1 MPPTPSQPTDG
12 DPLRTLL
19 DEAESELRQRLEDAC
34 EAEAKGVSNESTEEV
49 RRLEDNL
56 LEAALAAKQTIAL
69 RGQLK
74 RRNQAERDRP
84 TKLNVSA
91 DRARRAGAPL
101 TGTSEPKA
109 EKPGEPKVMGV
120 REFTDDE
127 GLPWRAWSVV
137 PGLSR
142 ASSHGGKFLGDFQ
155 NGWICFESLG
165 SSARRRLPYPQ
176 AKWPTMG
183 EEELKQLL
191 QRAIDAPIRE
201 KKTAG
206 RGLT

>member
-1 MPPTPSQPTDG
+1 
-12 DPLRTLL
+12 
-19 DEAESELRQRLEDAC
+19 
-34 EAEAKGVSNESTEEV
+34 
-49 RRLEDNL
+49 
-56 LEAALAAKQTIAL
+56 
-69 RGQLK
+69 
-74 RRNQAERDRP
+74 
-84 TKLNVSA
+84 
-91 DRARRAGAPL
+91 
-101 TGTSEPKA
+101 
-109 EKPGEPKVMGV
+109 MGV